1 MTLDSGTPHPDGRF
15 GGHVVLV
22 TGSSSGIGAAT
33 ARQFS
38 AGGATVVINSAT
50 SVDTGRA
57 LAAELPA
64 ATYIQADV
72 GDEAACIGLID
83 EVMASHGR
91 LDVLVN
97 NAGIAPEVRVDMLE
111 ANEASFDKLLATNLK
126 GPYFLTQAAAG
137 WMVELRRDSLIQRGC
152 IVNIGSI
159 SATVA
164 SVNRADYCISKAG
177 VAMATRLWAVRLAE
191 YGIDCYEVR
200 PGIIASDMTS
210 GVRAKYDA
218 LIQNGLLLNGR
229 WGTPDDVGRVVATLV
244 RGDLPYSTGS
254 VLTIDGGLTVP
265 RM

>member
-1 MTLDSGTPHPDGRF
+1 MTLSRRVALITGGTR
-15 GGHVVLV
+15 
-22 TGSSSGIGAAT
+22 GIGLGIAC
-33 ARQFS
+33 
-38 AGGATVVINSAT
+38 
-50 SVDTGRA
+50 A
-57 LAAELPA
+57 LAKEGYDLLISGRRSLDQVESVIVSLRQQGVRVEYVA
-64 ATYIQADV
+64 ADV
-72 GDEAACIGLID
+72 SNAADRDLLLEFAC
-83 EVMASHGR
+83 STFRR

-126 GPYFLTQAAAG
+126 GPYFLTQAAAR

-244 RGDLPYSTGS
+244 RGDLPYATGS